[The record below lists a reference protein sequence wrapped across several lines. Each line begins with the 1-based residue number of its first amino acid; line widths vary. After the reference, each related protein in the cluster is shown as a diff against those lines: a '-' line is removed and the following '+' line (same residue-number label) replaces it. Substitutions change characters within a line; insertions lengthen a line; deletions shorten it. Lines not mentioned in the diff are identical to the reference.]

1 MNYLYAFTPTLD
13 RDAGEEKVWGRQ
25 NEEDLDEGTEP
36 PLKTHRRETDKP
48 GSINICK

>member
-36 PLKTHRRETDKP
+36 PLKTHKEGNRQTWV
-48 GSINICK
+48 N